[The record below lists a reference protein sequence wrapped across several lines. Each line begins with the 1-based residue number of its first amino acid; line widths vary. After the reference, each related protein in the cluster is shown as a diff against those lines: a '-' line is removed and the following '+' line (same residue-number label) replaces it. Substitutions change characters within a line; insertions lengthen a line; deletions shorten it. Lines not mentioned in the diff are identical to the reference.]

1 MHFGLNP
8 PACAGST
15 GVCVSVVPGIGC
27 EALMIVTPGACGAVW
42 AQEEVKSAARGM
54 TGPHPL
60 AARQVRLGMVEPPCI
75 GWLGRWVGTR

>member
-1 MHFGLNP
+1 
-8 PACAGST
+8 
-15 GVCVSVVPGIGC
+15 
-27 EALMIVTPGACGAVW
+27 MIVTPGACGAVW

-75 GWLGRWVGTR
+75 GWPGRWVGTR